1 MPKIAPIDRE
11 DLDVE
16 ARRRIDEGMASGMYT
31 TPVPLQIVAHSPN
44 ALRGMDESY
53 KAIFGRA
60 AVGPRLIE
68 LMRLRSAQL
77 GSCEPCSASRKD
89 DSVTDD
95 DVACLVDPDTAGD
108 TERERLAI
116 RFVDLLAGNHHAIDT
131 HFLRALAQVFSTEEI
146 VEIGWY
152 ASTLVGTHRFM
163 HALDVLGTDEPVI
176 GPGEQLRGG
185 VSV

>member
-11 DLDVE
+11 DLDAE
-16 ARRRIDEGMASGMYT
+16 ARRRIDEGMATGMYT
-31 TPVPLQIVAHSPN
+31 TPLPLQIMAHSPN

-60 AVGPRLIE
+60 AVGSRIIE

-95 DVACLVDPDTAGD
+95 DVACMIDPDMAGS
-108 TERERLAI
+108 TPRERLAI
-116 RFVDLLAGNHHAIDT
+116 RFVDLLSGDHHAVDT
-131 HFLRALAQVFSTEEI
+131 DFLRGLAEVFSTEEI

-152 ASTLVGTHRFM
+152 ASSLVGTHRFL
-163 HALDVLGTDEPVI
+163 HALDVLGAGEPVI
-176 GPGEQLRGG
+176 GRI
-185 VSV
+185 